1 MESIRLRARSPSSSP
16 PFPPCS
22 GAAPVATPKEE
33 AGKAR
38 GVCHSYCMGAS
49 FDRRWIGVE
58 GLPVPGGAG
67 KRRMVDTSEEE
78 REKLSDTVEGS
89 RGRLSCFGKDAAW
102 TWYVLR
108 VCRC

>member
-1 MESIRLRARSPSSSP
+1 M
-16 PFPPCS
+16 
-22 GAAPVATPKEE
+22 
-33 AGKAR
+33 
-38 GVCHSYCMGAS
+38 
-49 FDRRWIGVE
+49 
-58 GLPVPGGAG
+58 PGGAG